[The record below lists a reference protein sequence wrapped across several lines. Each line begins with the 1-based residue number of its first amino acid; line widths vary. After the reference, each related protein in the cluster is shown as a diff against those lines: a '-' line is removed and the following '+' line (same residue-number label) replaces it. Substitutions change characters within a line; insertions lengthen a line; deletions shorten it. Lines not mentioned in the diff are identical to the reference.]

1 MPYMALFNRF
11 EKKLNTK
18 LFFLKTEYAN
28 IFNIMFFIC
37 DKYMGLIGVAVH
49 ELFVFRLLSPY
60 GDNREG
66 RESVKEH
73 IWNHRQISKSLNSKN
88 LSRHGNMLGREPKSS
103 GEEFRIHSS
112 PELFNPPSQHPQV
125 KNSRLPN
132 RTVYIT

>member
-49 ELFVFRLLSPY
+49 ELFVFCL
-60 GDNREG
+60 
-66 RESVKEH
+66 
-73 IWNHRQISKSLNSKN
+73 
-88 LSRHGNMLGREPKSS
+88 
-103 GEEFRIHSS
+103 
-112 PELFNPPSQHPQV
+112 
-125 KNSRLPN
+125 
-132 RTVYIT
+132 